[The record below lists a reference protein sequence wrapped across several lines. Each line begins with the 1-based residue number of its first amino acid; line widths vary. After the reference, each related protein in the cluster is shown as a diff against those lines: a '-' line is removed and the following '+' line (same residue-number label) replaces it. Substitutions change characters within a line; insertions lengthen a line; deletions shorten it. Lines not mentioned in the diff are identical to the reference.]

1 MWCIVSQHRQKVL
14 RAIKYKKKKWKG
26 DKQRAVDRMFSHTNR
41 NLAAADV

>member
-1 MWCIVSQHRQKVL
+1 MWYIVSQHRQKVL
-14 RAIKYKKKKWKG
+14 RAIKYKKKWKG